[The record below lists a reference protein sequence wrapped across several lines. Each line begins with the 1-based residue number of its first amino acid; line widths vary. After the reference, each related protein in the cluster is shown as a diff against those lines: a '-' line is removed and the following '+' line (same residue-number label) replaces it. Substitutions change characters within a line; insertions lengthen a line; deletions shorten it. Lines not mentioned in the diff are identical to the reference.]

1 MTGLRR
7 DQSHVSDRP
16 FADRRP
22 PGHGLNRRL
31 CRLLGLQVLALG
43 FVAGCSIQIP
53 SAQSLFPIGTPFVLK
68 GTSTLSQSLSGPCPV
83 WIGDNG
89 IAYYLFQDTRLDNE
103 LFDRVT
109 TPGVTSRLK
118 LVVRTDL
125 EATCHNGPF
134 VEVLDVLEIVE

>member
-1 MTGLRR
+1 MTGWRKNQGSR
-7 DQSHVSDRP
+7 FGFHR
-16 FADRRP
+16 
-22 PGHGLNRRL
+22 
-31 CRLLGLQVLALG
+31 LGLQILAVGVLA
-43 FVAGCSIQIP
+43 GCTIQIP
-53 SAQSLFPIGTPFVLK
+53 SAESLFPVGTPFVLS
-68 GTSTLSQSLSGPCPV
+68 GTSTISSTFSGPCPV

-89 IAYYLFQDTRLDNE
+89 ITYYLFQDAKLDNT

-125 EATCHNGPF
+125 EASCHNGPF

>member
-1 MTGLRR
+1 MTEWRLDQGSRLGFHRLGLRILA
-7 DQSHVSDRP
+7 VSM
-16 FADRRP
+16 
-22 PGHGLNRRL
+22 L
-31 CRLLGLQVLALG
+31 
-43 FVAGCSIQIP
+43 AGCTIQIP
-53 SAQSLFPIGTPFVLK
+53 SAESLFPIGTPFVLS
-68 GTSTLSQSLSGPCPV
+68 GTSTISSTLSGSCPV

-89 IAYYLFQDTRLDNE
+89 ITYYLFQDAKLDNT

-125 EATCHNGPF
+125 EASCHNGPF